1 MPLLD
6 WNEQLTLGH
15 DEIDSQHQML
25 VDMIND
31 LHEQLQDGHERQ
43 GLTDAIQGLKAY
55 ADYHFA
61 EEERLML
68 RHGFPELETHR
79 LAHLEFQ
86 EQVEAF
92 TAAILREQY
101 QETSLKVL
109 AFLTGWLNRHIQRDD
124 RIFVEFAIR
133 H

>member
-15 DEIDSQHQML
+15 DEIDSLHQML

-31 LHEQLQDGHERQ
+31 LHDQLQGGRERQ
-43 GLTDAIQGLKAY
+43 GLTDAVQGLKAY

-68 RHGFPELETHR
+68 RHGFPELEPHR

-101 QETSLKVL
+101 KETALKVL
-109 AFLTGWLNRHIQRDD
+109 AFLTGWLSRHIQRDD
-124 RIFVEFAIR
+124 RVFVEFAAR
-133 H
+133 R